1 MRYDSTRTNN
11 SSFSDG
17 YPGDNCNAT
26 ANPYVISYVDRFQNK
41 PTVVGK

>member
-1 MRYDSTRTNN
+1 MCNNCTRTNN
-11 SSFSDG
+11 GTLADG
-17 YPGDNCNAT
+17 NSGNDRNAT